1 MYTYEETE
9 GISDFVEYL
18 NCPNL
23 SDATHDLCISAYL
36 EKYGITLIHDVNGLH
51 DIIQVMITFQGET
64 FMDITQNRAYDG
76 QSLIGNA
83 GGYVGLFLGVALI
96 QLPLA
101 LKCLFQML
109 K

>member
-1 MYTYEETE
+1 M
-9 GISDFVEYL
+9 EYL
-18 NCPNL
+18 NCPYV
-23 SDATHDLCISAYL
+23 SDVQHDQCISDYL
-36 EKYGITLIHDVNGLH
+36 KQYGITLIHDANGLH
-51 DIIQVMITFQGET
+51 DIIQVMITFQGERY
-64 FMDITQNRAYDG
+64 MEINQNRAYDG

-101 LKCLFQML
+101 LKSLFQML

>member
-1 MYTYEETE
+1 MILWGSESWDSL
-9 GISDFVEYL
+9 SDFQNDTY
-18 NCPNL
+18 
-23 SDATHDLCISAYL
+23 
-36 EKYGITLIHDVNGLH
+36 ITIAPQCAFSRAGTTY
-51 DIIQVMITFQGET
+51 ME
-64 FMDITQNRAYDG
+64 ITQTRAYDG

-101 LKCLFQML
+101 LESLFQML